1 MESVYYYNA
10 GTENQ
15 LAAFKGKDNTSILNS
30 NQYSE
35 GNSIHFDFIV
45 SWPVALSLYKPTN
58 YIRVE

>member
-45 SWPVALSLYKPTN
+45 S
-58 YIRVE
+58 